1 MPTTQ
6 LKLQLASAIILT
18 CTVAKFSAL
27 GSTLANSV
35 SVPTQAQTP
44 AARSLAAPKNEPTNP
59 LPSIEQILARYIEAL
74 GGKDA
79 ITRLTSR
86 VARGKVDMPGVS
98 RGGTFEVYAKAPNKS
113 VSTLDVY
120 PVGVIKQGFNGREGW
135 DQTKETGLQDAVG
148 EDLAALERDS
158 DFYSPLRLKVKYPK
172 ITLGGKMNIG
182 YREAYVIEAHPTIGE
197 VEKLYFEKE
206 SGLLIRWDVVRAT
219 VEGKALAVV
228 YLDDWRKIDGVRLP
242 FLISQSFPGFTFV
255 LKFEDVKHNLPVDDA
270 LFNKPPRTNEK

>member
-1 MPTTQ
+1 MTTTQ
-6 LKLQLASAIILT
+6 LKLQLAATIIT
-18 CTVAKFSAL
+18 CTVGNFSAF
-27 GSTLANSV
+27 GSTPLNFSSALA
-35 SVPTQAQTP
+35 QAQTP
-44 AARSLAAPKNEPTNP
+44 AARSLAAPKIEATNP
-59 LPSIEQILARYIEAL
+59 LPSVEQILARYIEAL

-79 ITRLTSR
+79 IIRLTSR
-86 VARGKVDMPGVS
+86 VARGRVDMPGVR

-120 PVGVIKQGFNGREGW
+120 PIGIIKQGFNGRDGW

-148 EDLAALERDS
+148 EDLAALERDA

-172 ITLGGKMNIG
+172 MTLGGKVNIG
-182 YREAYVIEAHPTIGE
+182 YREAYMVEAQPTIGE

-228 YLDDWRKIDGVRLP
+228 YLDDWRMIDGVRLP

-255 LKFEDVKHNLPVDDA
+255 LKFEDVKHNLPVDDT

>member
-1 MPTTQ
+1 MVSPKTE
-6 LKLQLASAIILT
+6 AI
-18 CTVAKFSAL
+18 S
-27 GSTLANSV
+27 
-35 SVPTQAQTP
+35 
-44 AARSLAAPKNEPTNP
+44 P
-59 LPSIEQILARYIEAL
+59 LPSVEQILARYVEAL

-120 PVGVIKQGFNGREGW
+120 PIGVIKQGFNGREGW
-135 DQTKETGLQDAVG
+135 DQTKETGLQDAAG

-172 ITLGGKMNIG
+172 MTLRGKMNIG
-182 YREAYVIEAHPTIGE
+182 YRGAYLIEAQPTIGE

-270 LFNKPPRTNEK
+270 LFNKPPRPNEK